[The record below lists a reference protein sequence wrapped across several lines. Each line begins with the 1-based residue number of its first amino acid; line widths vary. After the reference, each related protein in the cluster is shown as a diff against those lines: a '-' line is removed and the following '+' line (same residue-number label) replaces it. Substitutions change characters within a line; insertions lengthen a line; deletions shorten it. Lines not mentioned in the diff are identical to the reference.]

1 MGLDKRK
8 RQVLYAIVHDYI
20 QTAEPVGSRTISRR
34 YELGVSPATIRNEMS
49 DLEEMGFLEQPHTSA
64 GRIPS
69 DLGYR
74 FYVDSLL
81 QVPSLSAE
89 EIELMK
95 RVLTLR
101 MRSAEEIVQ
110 QLAKLLSAL
119 TSYTAIV
126 LGPMESQVRL
136 RQIQLVPVSSRKI
149 YLIGVTDGGLLL
161 NRMVDIPSGIQVES
175 LASLQQWFNQRLAG
189 LTLEQIKAKS
199 LAALQHDMQVS
210 IDLFETVMDELIGS
224 VNQPEVGKVYLGGT
238 TNILNQP
245 EFHDLQ
251 KVRTILEL
259 LEEDALVWEAMA
271 GVAGDGVSVSIGT
284 ENALSAMQDCSLI
297 TAEYRLGD
305 GLVGHFGLLGPTR
318 MNYDRVLALA
328 QGVCD
333 ILNQLYGLS

>member
-49 DLEEMGFLEQPHTSA
+49 DLEEMGYLEQPYTSA

-81 QVPSLSAE
+81 QIPSLTQQE
-89 EIELMK
+89 VELMK
-95 RVLTLR
+95 RVLSLR

-126 LGPMESQVRL
+126 LGPSESQVRL
-136 RQIQLVPVSSRKI
+136 RQIQLVPISSRQI
-149 YLIGVTDGGLLL
+149 YLVGVTDGGLLL
-161 NRMVDIPSGIQVES
+161 NRMIEVPGGVAAES
-175 LASLQQWFNQRLAG
+175 LAYLQQWLNQRLAG
-189 LTLEQIKAKS
+189 LTLEQIKTRS
-199 LAALQHDMQVS
+199 LADLQHDMQIS
-210 IDLFETVMDELIGS
+210 IDLFETVVDELLGIA
-224 VNQPEVGKVYLGGT
+224 NRPQVGKVYLGGT

-245 EFHDLQ
+245 EFHDLH

-259 LEEDALVWEAMA
+259 LEEDTLVWKAIA
-271 GVAGDGVSVSIGT
+271 QVAGKGVSVSIGT
-284 ENALSAMQDCSLI
+284 ENPLSAMHDCSLI

-318 MNYDRVLALA
+318 MNYDRVLALV

-333 ILNQLYGLS
+333 TLNQLYGM